1 MEETEEIKKYR
12 EFLGSWEKISR
23 TIPGGLLHL
32 KEEPEKI
39 YNLLRDLKEHL
50 RNHAAL
56 SLASREFPDL
66 FPKDAKWNRPFE
78 EP

>member
-12 EFLGSWEKISR
+12 EFLGSWAKIYR
-23 TIPGGLLHL
+23 TIPVELFHA
-32 KEEPEKI
+32 KEEPAKI
-39 YNLLRDLKEHL
+39 YDLLRALKEHL

-56 SLASREFPDL
+56 SLAGREFPDL